1 MEDLR
6 RGRDLDDLDAADADA
21 PLVGDDFHLL
31 LHVGV
36 DAFALRQCLVERHSA
51 DDRAQRRARQRVDGD
66 VEVLHAEQGLLGIDD
81 LREDRGVHGDD
92 HVVLGDHLLP
102 ITGTRDL
109 SHVDSLQSL
118 DERRDQHETRLVR
131 APVLTEPLDHTDLAL
146 LHDVDGLTQRGKQHD
161 DDQGQDC
168 EPDQRPH
175 THD

>member
-1 MEDLR
+1 MDLR
-6 RGRDLDDLDAADADA
+6 RLGDLHDLDAADADA
-21 PLVGDDFHLL
+21 PLVRDRLHLL

-36 DAFALRQCLVERHSA
+36 DPFTFGQGLIEAHRA
-51 DDRAQRRARQRVDGD
+51 DDRAQRRPGQSIDAD
-66 VEVLHAEQGLLGIDD
+66 VEVRHTEQRRLGVDD
-81 LREDRGVHGDD
+81 LREDRCIHGDD
-92 HVVLGDHLLP
+92 HVVLGDHFLP

-131 APVLTEPLDHTDLAL
+131 ASVLTEPLDHTDLTL
-146 LHDVDGLTQRGKQHD
+146 LHDVDGLTQRGQQHD